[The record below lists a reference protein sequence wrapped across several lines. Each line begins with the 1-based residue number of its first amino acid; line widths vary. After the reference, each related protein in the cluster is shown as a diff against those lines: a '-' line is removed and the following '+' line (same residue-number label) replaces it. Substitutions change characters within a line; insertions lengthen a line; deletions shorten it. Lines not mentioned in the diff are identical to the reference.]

1 MQLDS
6 NMKRYATTRQKLD
19 KSGTRVYGTTY
30 YPQIPIENADEFI
43 FVKDGDRFDSLAF
56 KYYNDVTLWW
66 VIAKANG
73 IKGKAAVSVD
83 EILRIPGNITR
94 ILENFRNINR
104 TG

>member
-1 MQLDS
+1 MQLDF
-6 NMKRYATTRQKLD
+6 NMNRYATTRQKLD

-73 IKGKAAVSVD
+73 LKGKPALPAGK
-83 EILRIPGNITR
+83 IIRIPSDITT
-94 ILENFRNINR
+94 IIEKFNNLNKAS
-104 TG
+104 

>member
-1 MQLDS
+1 
-6 NMKRYATTRQKLD
+6 MKRYATTRHKFD
-19 KSGTRVYGTTY
+19 KSGIRVYSTTY
-30 YPQIPIENADEFI
+30 YPEIPIENEDKFI
-43 FVKDGDRFDSLAF
+43 FTKVGDRLDSLAYKF
-56 KYYNDVTLWW
+56 YTDITLWW

-94 ILENFRNINR
+94 ILENFRKINR

>member
-1 MQLDS
+1 
-6 NMKRYATTRQKLD
+6 MKRYSTTRRKLD
-19 KSGTRVYGTTY
+19 KSGVEVYRTTY
-30 YPQIPIENADEFI
+30 YPQIPISDNDK
-43 FVKDGDRFDSLAF
+43 FVRPVDGDRLDTLAYR
-56 KYYNDVTLWW
+56 YYGDITLWW

-73 IKGKAAVSVD
+73 IKGKAALSVD

>member
-1 MQLDS
+1 
-6 NMKRYATTRQKLD
+6 MKRYATTKRNLD
-19 KSGTRVYGTTY
+19 KSGVEVYRTTY
-30 YPQIPIENADEFI
+30 YPEITISDADIFI
-43 FVKDGDRFDSLAF
+43 YPVEGERLDTLANRFYGDT
-56 KYYNDVTLWW
+56 TLWW

-73 IKGKAAVSVD
+73 IKGKVVTSVD